1 MIGCVAKMVISA
13 PRNTKTTDEDSM
25 NHGDVSLWGAQQGSS
40 MLGRL
45 LDRALYIIERSPGI
59 GGMIAVV
66 RHVIQ

>member
-1 MIGCVAKMVISA
+1 
-13 PRNTKTTDEDSM
+13 
-25 NHGDVSLWGAQQGSS
+25 